1 MQVDEAWLRD
11 EFSEVDVQHIIN
23 MRLEDNWIQAPR
35 DIEVWIGKHKSV
47 WVRYTRPRQRS
58 VISSEAVALR
68 LREKQGMRSSR
79 AWAIWWA

>member
-47 WVRYTRPRQRS
+47 
-58 VISSEAVALR
+58 
-68 LREKQGMRSSR
+68 
-79 AWAIWWA
+79 